1 MPLGLTSSHWRAIIF
16 NDCASLFTTVA
27 GNISL
32 LKSLMPKSRPLGTS
46 AKSNLRDRVL
56 GEAEKKSFLA
66 LTGRVGTLWALVSQ
80 KGVT

>member
-16 NDCASLFTTVA
+16 NDCDILVYYCGRKYFTSQESDA
-27 GNISL
+27 K
-32 LKSLMPKSRPLGTS
+32 KSATS

-56 GEAEKKSFLA
+56 GEAEKKSLLA

>member
-1 MPLGLTSSHWRAIIF
+1 MTVT
-16 NDCASLFTTVA
+16 SLFTTVA

>member
-1 MPLGLTSSHWRAIIF
+1 MLSLMRSSHQWKNIIGVRVMLKPV
-16 NDCASLFTTVA
+16 SLY
-27 GNISL
+27 
-32 LKSLMPKSRPLGTS
+32 PS

-56 GEAEKKSFLA
+56 GEAEKKSLLA